1 MSELVKKH
9 SGLGI
14 ASFVVG
20 IVSGLLL
27 LTVFVIAGIA
37 ETSTPGGID
46 EKSPIAV
53 LIGLLLFLFLGVALV
68 GLVLGVAG
76 LLQKDREKI
85 FAILGVI
92 FSAIAILCPILL
104 VLVGLALDG

>member
-1 MSELVKKH
+1 MSELIKKH

-20 IVSGLLL
+20 IASGLLL

-53 LIGLLLFLFLGVALV
+53 LI
-68 GLVLGVAG
+68 
-76 LLQKDREKI
+76 
-85 FAILGVI
+85 
-92 FSAIAILCPILL
+92 
-104 VLVGLALDG
+104 